1 MMYSYGKAD
10 VIGISRK
17 AFWAQGPYIRLDKIR
32 ENLKLRTSAI
42 VFSITSL
49 YQSAE

>member
-1 MMYSYGKAD
+1 MMYSYGKGD

-17 AFWAQGPYIRLDKIR
+17 AFQAQGPYIRLDKIR
-32 ENLKLRTSAI
+32 ANLKLRTSAI
-42 VFSITSL
+42 AFSITSL